1 MDLASLKLKSRTGRI
16 ILVRPTEAHDE
27 AVLGLRTHPITR
39 QYLRFFP
46 ETLTTEE
53 VRKIRE
59 GRADNNTC
67 LDFHAHLMD
76 DSGSVGDFV
85 GSTGLFNI
93 DEENNHTDMGI
104 LLSPNVH
111 RGGIGTD
118 ILYTLLSYAFDERG
132 FYKVIF
138 ETGVDN
144 LNMRGWL
151 EKVAGATIEGT
162 LRGFWRDL
170 INGGYSDVLSYSILE
185 DQWRDEVKGKLE
197 KRLGLL

>member
-27 AVLGLRTHPITR
+27 AIRELRTHPTIR
-39 QYLRFFP
+39 QYLRFLP
-46 ETLTTEE
+46 ETITTEE

-59 GRADNNTC
+59 DRADDNTR
-67 LDFHAHLMD
+67 LDFSVHLVD

-85 GSTGLFNI
+85 GGTGLLNT
-93 DEENNHTDMGI
+93 DEVNNHTDVGI
-104 LLSPNVH
+104 WLSPNVH

-118 ILYTLLSYAFDERG
+118 SLYTLLSYAFDERG
-132 FYKVIF
+132 FHKVIF
-138 ETGVDN
+138 ETGADN

-151 EKVAGATIEGT
+151 EKVAGVTIEGT
-162 LRGFWRDL
+162 FRELWRDL
-170 INGGYSDVLSYSILE
+170 INGGYSDAVSYGILE
-185 DQWRDEVKGKLE
+185 DQWRGQVKGKLE